1 LAVSKLIDK
10 ERVKLHQTAVT
21 SKHLDKMQELLKKFF
36 ETFTITA
43 V

>member
-10 ERVKLHQTAVT
+10 EKVKLYQTAVNL
-21 SKHLDKMQELLKKFF
+21 KHLDIMQELLKKFF